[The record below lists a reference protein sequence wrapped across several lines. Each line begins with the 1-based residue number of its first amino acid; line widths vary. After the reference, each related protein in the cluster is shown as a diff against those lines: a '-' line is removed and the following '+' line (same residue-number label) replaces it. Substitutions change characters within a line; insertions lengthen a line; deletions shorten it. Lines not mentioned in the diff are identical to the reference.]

1 MLKYRKAKNFYH
13 EIIKGN
19 NIPNCKEILENKNE
33 WDLRADEFNVKEE
46 FEKVLNSNLNKN
58 SFLYLI
64 LHTINYDLIK
74 YEKSNEEIDRIN
86 DQLLRWRRKT

>member
-1 MLKYRKAKNFYH
+1 MLKYKKAKNFCH
-13 EIIKGN
+13 EITKG

-33 WDLRADEFNVKEE
+33 WDLSVDEFNVKEE

-64 LHTINYDLIK
+64 LQAINYDFIK

-86 DQLLRWRRKT
+86 NQLLSWRRKT